1 MLMIGLAKSADII
14 HYLKGMM
21 LAPSAGVHGRSKILQ
36 MIKSLLSLLDILFP
50 ETIIEIYKLI
60 SPYDLYNSTTTQ
72 SIRHKEKI

>member
-14 HYLKGMM
+14 HYLKGMT
-21 LAPSAGVHGRSKILQ
+21 LVPSAGVHGRSKILQ

-60 SPYDLYNSTTTQ
+60 SPYALYNSTTTQ